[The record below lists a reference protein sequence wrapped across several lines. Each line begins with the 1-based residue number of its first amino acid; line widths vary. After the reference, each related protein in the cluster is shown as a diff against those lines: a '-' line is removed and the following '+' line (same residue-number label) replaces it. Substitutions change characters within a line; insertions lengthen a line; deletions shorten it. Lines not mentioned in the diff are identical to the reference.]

1 VKFLYEEVPKLS
13 NNESD
18 LAIMVT
24 MKTWNHSDFMYKN
37 NILNGLDNTL
47 YYMMCMVQS
56 RVESY
61 YRNL

>member
-1 VKFLYEEVPKLS
+1 MKFLYEEVPKLS

-56 RVESY
+56 RVERY